1 MAVEIYSRPL
11 AIAPADIDELG
22 HVNNIVYL
30 RWAQEMATAHWRA
43 RASAEM
49 VASYVWV
56 VLRHEV
62 DYRSALVLGD
72 AVEARTW
79 VDPAPRG
86 PAWPRYVAISKLG
99 AAKPAVEIK
108 SNWCLLD
115 MATRKIRR
123 VPNEMARLFRAEA

>member
-1 MAVEIYSRPL
+1 MASEIFTRPL

-62 DYRSALVLGD
+62 DYRAALVLGD
-72 AVEARTW
+72 AIEARTW
-79 VDPAPRG
+79 VDEAPRG
-86 PAWPRYVAISKLG
+86 PIWPRFVTVAKVG
-99 AAKPAVEIK
+99 AAKPAVEIR

-115 MATRKIRR
+115 MNTRR
-123 VPNEMARLFRAEA
+123 VKRVPEEMARLFLA